1 MFVSQHGGRTE
12 AGLVEGSVKCWNS
25 ALKRKHTEL
34 DEDADYHGNF
44 DTEKFEHWFS
54 ILCRKLQNKAW
65 PLQHSHGWSF
75 LPQEPDKQ
83 KPNHEL
89 DTAHYAVLASVKR
102 YRLLVLFY
110 LFNPSNIF
118 VKYRC

>member
-54 ILCRKLQNKAW
+54 ILCRKLQEKHGPCNIHMDGASYHKSQTNKSPTMSW
-65 PLQHSHGWSF
+65 TRPTMQFWLGSKGIDYWFCIILFLSF
-75 LPQEPDKQ
+75 
-83 KPNHEL
+83 
-89 DTAHYAVLASVKR
+89 
-102 YRLLVLFY
+102 
-110 LFNPSNIF
+110 
-118 VKYRC
+118 